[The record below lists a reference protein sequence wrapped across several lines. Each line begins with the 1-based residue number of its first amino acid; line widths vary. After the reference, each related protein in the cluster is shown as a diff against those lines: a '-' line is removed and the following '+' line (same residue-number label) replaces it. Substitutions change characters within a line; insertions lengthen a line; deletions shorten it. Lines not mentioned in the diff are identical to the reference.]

1 MKYLILTLSI
11 LTFVACEKNK
21 ESIDIS
27 IIKNYIIMD
36 PFEESVIIGD
46 LIQDTV
52 FYHFKDEGKM
62 TKIRLNYSLIDNK
75 IALES
80 KDTVECIY
88 YIDSN
93 HLFMTTDW
101 ESIDYLVPMF
111 GKDNN
116 EWVVLKLNSDT
127 LIIDHYQNGEK
138 RIKVGHYG
146 FSVLETR

>member
-11 LTFVACEKNK
+11 LTFVACEKDK

-27 IIKNYIIMD
+27 IITNYIIMD

-52 FYHFKDEGKM
+52 FYHFKDDGKM
-62 TKIRLNYSLIDNK
+62 TKIRFNYSLIDNK

-80 KDTVECIY
+80 KDTVKYIY

-93 HLFMTTDW
+93 SLFMKTDY
-101 ESIDYLVPMF
+101 EGIYPNF
-111 GKDNN
+111 GIDNN
-116 EWVVLKLNSDT
+116 EWVVLRLNSDT
-127 LIIDHYQNGEK
+127 LIVDLYQNGEK
-138 RIKVGHYG
+138 RVKVGHYG
-146 FSVLETR
+146 FSVLEK